1 MSTNHQKPSS
11 RSFIGMAAMII
22 GLTLYA
28 FLAAGI
34 GNLIGEWHLAI
45 QMSYYLVAGLAWL
58 YPAKKLLQWM
68 GGQ

>member
-1 MSTNHQKPSS
+1 MTKEHQKPSS
-11 RSFIGMAAMII
+11 RSFIGMAVMII
-22 GLTLYA
+22 GITLYA

-34 GNLIGEWHLAI
+34 GNLIVEWHWAI
-45 QMSYYLVAGLAWL
+45 QMSYYLVAGLIWL

>member
-1 MSTNHQKPSS
+1 MSNDQQKPSS
-11 RSFIGMAAMII
+11 RSFIGMATMII

-34 GNLIGEWHLAI
+34 GNLIGDWHWAL
-45 QMSYYLVAGLAWL
+45 QMIYYLVAGLIWL